1 MRKELIIK
9 STPSQGHGTWLLNL
23 RVYNGYDDG
32 VALPDV
38 TVATF
43 TRVGLGRGCGSLAM
57 LGAVNYLKEVFGE
70 AKLKIE
76 TDKEGLEILQ
86 AHGLVDKWQVLTE

>member
-1 MRKELIIK
+1 
-9 STPSQGHGTWLLNL
+9 
-23 RVYNGYDDG
+23 
-32 VALPDV
+32 
-38 TVATF
+38 
-43 TRVGLGRGCGSLAM
+43 M

-86 AHGLVDKWQVLTE
+86 EYGLVDKWQVLTE